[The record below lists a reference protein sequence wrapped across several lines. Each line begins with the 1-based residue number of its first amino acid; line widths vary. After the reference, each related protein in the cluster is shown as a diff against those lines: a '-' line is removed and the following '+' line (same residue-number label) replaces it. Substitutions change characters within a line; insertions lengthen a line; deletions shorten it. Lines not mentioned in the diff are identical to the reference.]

1 MTDIEGTPRSYFYG
15 RLLEGMK
22 DLERQKY
29 LIENRP
35 IRFGIDMQ
43 GMVAAGEKMR
53 EKIQELLPQSFAIDL
68 EQTWKEYSV
77 TQETAVKVNIQ
88 EQLSS
93 LKFCPCCG
101 EEMGTDPTYPQERS
115 CECGDFTVQ
124 SVFGDG
130 DVIFEFRKV
139 AQK

>member
-29 LIENRP
+29 FLEKKP
-35 IRFGIDMQ
+35 IGFGIDSQ
-43 GMVAAGEKMR
+43 AIVSAAEKASEKMR
-53 EKIQELLPQSFAIDL
+53 ELLPETFAIDL
-68 EQTWKEYSV
+68 EQTWRESPV
-77 TQETAVKVNIQ
+77 TQESVVKVNIQ